1 MGRNLPIRNCI
12 NGLNIKIWW
21 RMLKVNNSYS
31 LIRINHFYPG
41 EYLHNTVFIDIT
53 ILLTGRARLFVGL
66 GLALQ

>member
-1 MGRNLPIRNCI
+1 
-12 NGLNIKIWW
+12 
-21 RMLKVNNSYS
+21 MLKVNNSYS

-41 EYLHNTVFIDIT
+41 EYIHNTAFIDIT